1 MIILDGE
8 ADRQAKL
15 DSFSGPTIRHPERA
29 ATRSFSTLPD
39 YDTSEAQ
46 HRSFTKPPPTIFDSK
61 FWRAALYA
69 LVVYIILSAVI
80 GIPLVVL
87 KSKGKE
93 DNWPPGPP
101 TGSIWTVNDLNPPA
115 PLQLAGSGS
124 MMIGENATC
133 NKWNVLSQNASSSL
147 FTVTSQFQ
155 LDPTDLITIRSN
167 ISYGTDHMDGLT
179 GSLLVDVNSDSKTG
193 DVLFKL
199 ELQSSSLDL
208 RQRATVCFSDSG
220 DSRGLSIYIPSNLTT
235 QDILSFNIHV
245 SLPQTSSSTIDNFVT
260 YLPLFSQSF
269 GDFRKHGKFNQIN
282 IEGASQNISCQ
293 FMRASQISVKNKLAP
308 IEGTFNVTD
317 TLTLDTIKG
326 SIDANITLI
335 QLPTCPKPTL
345 LSLDT
350 GLSGINARVTLLAP
364 PGNSS
369 QPQPPSAF
377 VVHVKTFSGPVN
389 LDITHDK
396 LTPSSALQV
405 QVQNDMAP
413 STIALDAKFQ
423 GAFSLLTKLGQISIS
438 DFLQSQRDDPTGGNR
453 TRTLVYDQIYVNKAL
468 GWVGWGPRVSAP
480 REMQGYLDV
489 ASSLSPITLNF
500 GS

>member
-29 ATRSFSTLPD
+29 TTRSFSPLPD

-46 HRSFTKPPPTIFDSK
+46 HRSFTKPPSTHIFDSK

-87 KSKGKE
+87 KSKDK
-93 DNWPPGPP
+93 DDKWPLGP
-101 TGSIWTVNDLNPPA
+101 TGSQWTVNPPP
-115 PLQLAGSGS
+115 PLQLFGSGN

-133 NKWNVLSQNASSSL
+133 NQWNVLPQNASSSL
-147 FTVTSQFQ
+147 FTATSQFQ
-155 LDPTDLITIRSN
+155 LDPTALITIRSN
-167 ISYGTDHMDGLT
+167 ISDGTDQTDGLT
-179 GSLLVDVNSDSKTG
+179 GSLLVDVNSNSKAG
-193 DVLFKL
+193 EVLFKL

-208 RQRATVCFSDSG
+208 RQRTMVCFSDSG
-220 DSRGLSIYIPSNLTT
+220 DSRGLSIYIPSNLTN
-235 QDILSFNIHV
+235 QDVLSFNIHV
-245 SLPQTSSSTIDNFVT
+245 LLPQTSSSTIDNFVT

-269 GDFRKHGKFNQIN
+269 GDFREHGNFNQIN

-293 FMRASQISVKNKLAP
+293 FMRASQISVKNTLAP

-345 LSLDT
+345 LNLDT

-364 PGNSS
+364 LGNSS
-369 QPQPPSAF
+369 QSQAPPAF
-377 VVHVKTFSGPVN
+377 VVQVKTFSGPVN

-396 LTPSSALQV
+396 LTPSSAVQV
-405 QVQNDMAP
+405 QVQNNMAQ
-413 STIALDAKFQ
+413 STITLDAKFQ
-423 GAFSLLTKLGQISIS
+423 GTFNLLTKLGQISIL
-438 DFLQSQRDDPTGGNR
+438 DFLRSQRDDPTGGNR
-453 TRTLVYDQIYVNKAL
+453 NRTLVYDQIDVNKAL
-468 GWVGWGPRVSAP
+468 GWVGWGPRVSGA
-480 REMQGYLDV
+480 MQGYLDV
-489 ASSLSPITLNF
+489 ASSFSPITLNF